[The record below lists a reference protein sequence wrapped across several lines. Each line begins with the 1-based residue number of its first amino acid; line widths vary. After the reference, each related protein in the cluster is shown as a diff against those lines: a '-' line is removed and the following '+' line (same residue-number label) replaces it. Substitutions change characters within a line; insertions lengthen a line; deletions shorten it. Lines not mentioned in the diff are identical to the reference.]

1 MSPLFGGKHDDEQ
14 GPTPGGGDDAVATVQ
29 AEIARLSALALP
41 RLAAEVMAAGFG
53 PDGPGSPGKPGTIE
67 DPATVTFDRVGSTEI
82 ARRLTPAFGGRDV
95 GPDLTGALMN
105 LVAEGLQLLEN
116 GAFVRVSWNG
126 GHPHYMATRRGR
138 AALDA
143 GRIDGLL
150 RDYEN
155 S

>member
-1 MSPLFGGKHDDEQ
+1 MSRLFGGKHNDEDAVPN
-14 GPTPGGGDDAVATVQ
+14 GRDDDAVTVQ
-29 AEIARLSALALP
+29 REIARLSALPLP
-41 RLAAEVMAAGFG
+41 RLAAEVMAIGFG
-53 PDGPGSPGKPGTIE
+53 PDGPGAPGEPGTVE
-67 DPATVTFDRVGSTEI
+67 NPGTLTFERVGSTEI

-116 GAFVRVSWNG
+116 GALVRVSWNG

-138 AALDA
+138 AALSA
-143 GRIDGLL
+143 GRIDVLL

-155 S
+155 T